1 VLEPL
6 DDIVADPLVLGV
18 LRGDRAAWF
27 QLTLHIEQWV
37 ESHVPRHWRMRK
49 ARLSGSRDDVRDVLL
64 ETLERVDRDDF
75 RALRQYLERKL
86 EAVPDVRSGGEGRSA
101 SQAESGA
108 APESLTF
115 VAWLA
120 GVVDFAIREHVR
132 KRYGRASAA
141 RRDPQDE
148 APLPALTK
156 RSLQSWAVHPSDG
169 SSGNFGSAN
178 AGLSRVLTARSILSY
193 AAEAF
198 DAHELALFRRYL
210 EQATF
215 EELAEEFALPDVD
228 AARAE
233 VRKLKERLRA
243 RFRDET

>member
-1 VLEPL
+1 MLEPL

-27 QLTLHIEQWV
+27 QLALHIEQWV
-37 ESHVPRHWRMRK
+37 HDHVPRHWRMRK
-49 ARLSGSRDDVRDVLL
+49 ARLSGSEDDVRDVLL

-86 EAVPDVRSGGEGRSA
+86 AAVPDVRTGAEAARTSDPASDAERSL
-101 SQAESGA
+101 S
-108 APESLTF
+108 F

-120 GVVDFAIREHVR
+120 ALVDFAIREHVR
-132 KRYGRASAA
+132 KRYGRAPSV
-141 RRDPQDE
+141 RGDE
-148 APLPALTK
+148 GEERPLPALTK
-156 RSLQSWAVHPSDG
+156 RSLQSWAVHPTDG
-169 SSGNFGSAN
+169 SSGHFGSAQ

-193 AAEAF
+193 AAESF
-198 DAHELALFRRYL
+198 DASELSLFRRYL

-215 EELAEEFALPDVD
+215 EELVEEFALSDVD

-243 RFRDET
+243 RFREAP

>member
-1 VLEPL
+1 MLEPL
-6 DDIVADPLVLGV
+6 DDIVADPLVMGV

-37 ESHVPRHWRMRK
+37 ADHVPRHWRMRK
-49 ARLSGSRDDVRDVLL
+49 ARLSGSEDDMRDVLL

-75 RALRQYLERKL
+75 RALRQYLDRKL
-86 EAVPDVRSGGEGRSA
+86 EAVPDVRSEPERALAPAA
-101 SQAESGA
+101 S
-108 APESLTF
+108 PEPVPSELTF

-120 GVVDFAIREHVR
+120 ALVDFAIREHVR
-132 KRYGRASAA
+132 KRYGRAPSVRGAE
-141 RRDPQDE
+141 RDELPV
-148 APLPALTK
+148 PALTK
-156 RSLQSWAVHPSDG
+156 RSMQSWAVHPSDG
-169 SSGNFGSAN
+169 GSGHFGSAN

-198 DAHELALFRRYL
+198 DAPALGLFRRYL

-215 EELAEEFALPDVD
+215 EELAAEFALPDAD

-243 RFRDET
+243 RFRDAP